1 MINSQLSIAILIP
14 CYNEEAGIAD
24 VINAFKKHIPTAT
37 IYVYDNN
44 STDQTIACAQNAGAV
59 VRCES
64 RQGKGNVVRR
74 MFADIEA
81 DLYVMIDGDS
91 TYDTSA
97 APTLIKQLLDNN
109 LDMVIGTRKE
119 ESDTAHRAGH
129 KFGNTLFNWVLSFL
143 FNSPFKDI
151 FSGYRVFSRRF
162 VKSFPPL
169 SSGFDIETELSIY
182 ALEMQLPVKEIETAF
197 FDRAEGSFSKLSTF
211 KDGFLILWRM
221 IFLFKERKPML
232 FFGVFFFLFSAISA
246 ILGTVLIKE
255 FLATGLVP
263 RMPTA
268 IICVGSILLGF
279 ISLACGLILD
289 SVSCARKEAKI
300 MHYLQFKAP

>member
-1 MINSQLSIAILIP
+1 MLNSQQSIAILIP

-24 VINAFKKHIPTAT
+24 VVNAFKKHIPTAT

-44 STDQTIACAQNAGAV
+44 STDQTIAYARNAVAV
-59 VRCES
+59 VRIES

-81 DLYVMIDGDS
+81 DLYIMIDGDG
-91 TYDTSA
+91 TYDASA
-97 APTLIKQLLDNN
+97 APTLIQQLIENN

-119 ESDTAHRAGH
+119 ESSTAHRVGH

-211 KDGFLILWRM
+211 KDGFRILWRM

-232 FFGVFFFLFSAISA
+232 FFGGFFFLFMTIAS
-246 ILGTVLIKE
+246 ILSTILIKD
-255 FLATGLVP
+255 FLATGLVA
-263 RMPTA
+263 RIPTA
-268 IICVGSILLGF
+268 IICVGSIVLGF
-279 ISLACGLILD
+279 LSLACGLILD

-300 MHYLQFKAP
+300 MHYLHFRAP

>member
-1 MINSQLSIAILIP
+1 MINSQLSIAVLIP

-24 VINAFKKHIPTAT
+24 VVNAFKKHIPTAT

-44 STDQTIACAQNAGAV
+44 STDQTILRAQNAGAV

-74 MFADIEA
+74 MFADIES
-81 DLYVMIDGDS
+81 DLYIMIDGDG
-91 TYDTSA
+91 TYDASA
-97 APTLIKQLLDNN
+97 APMLIQQLLENN

-119 ESDTAHRAGH
+119 ESETAHRTGH
-129 KFGNTLFNWVLSFL
+129 KFGNSLFNWVLSFL
-143 FNSPFKDI
+143 FKSPFKDI

-182 ALEMQLPVKEIETAF
+182 ALEMQLPVKEIETSF
-197 FDRAEGSFSKLSTF
+197 FDRAEGSVSKLSTF
-211 KDGFLILWRM
+211 KDGFRILWRM

-232 FFGVFFFLFSAISA
+232 FFGVFFFIFMTLAS

-263 RMPTA
+263 RVPTA

-279 ISLACGLILD
+279 LSLACGLILD

-300 MHYLQFKAP
+300 MHYLHFKAT

>member
-1 MINSQLSIAILIP
+1 MLNSQQSIAILIP

-24 VINAFKKHIPTAT
+24 VVNAFKKHIPTAT

-44 STDQTIACAQNAGAV
+44 SIDQTIARARNAGAV
-59 VRCES
+59 VRVES

-81 DLYVMIDGDS
+81 DLYIMIDGDG
-91 TYDTSA
+91 TYDASA
-97 APTLIKQLLDNN
+97 APTLIQQLVENN

-119 ESDTAHRAGH
+119 ESSTAHRVGH

-211 KDGFLILWRM
+211 KDGFRILWRM

-232 FFGVFFFLFSAISA
+232 FFGAFFFLFMTIAS
-246 ILGTVLIKE
+246 ILSTVLIKD
-255 FLATGLVP
+255 FLATGLVA
-263 RMPTA
+263 RIPTA
-268 IICVGSILLGF
+268 IICVGSIVLGF
-279 ISLACGLILD
+279 LSLACGLILD
-289 SVSCARKEAKI
+289 SVSCARREAKI
-300 MHYLQFKAP
+300 MHYLHFKAP

>member
-14 CYNEEAGIAD
+14 CYNEEAGIAG
-24 VINAFKKHIPTAT
+24 VINSFKKHLPAAT

-44 STDQTIACAQNAGAV
+44 STDQTIACARDAGAV
-59 VRCES
+59 VRTES

-81 DLYVMIDGDS
+81 DLYVMIDGDG

-109 LDMVIGTRKE
+109 LDMVIGIRKE
-119 ESDTAHRAGH
+119 ESETAHRVGH
-129 KFGNTLFNWVLSFL
+129 KFGNTLFNWVLAFL

-197 FDRAEGSFSKLSTF
+197 FDRAEGSFSKLNTF
-211 KDGFLILWRM
+211 KDGFHILWRM

-232 FFGVFFFLFSAISA
+232 FFGGFFFLFTAISS
-246 ILGTVLIKE
+246 ILGTILIKE
-255 FLATGLVP
+255 FLATGLVA
-263 RMPTA
+263 RIPTA
-268 IICVGSILLGF
+268 IICVGSIVLGF
-279 ISLACGLILD
+279 LSLACGLILD

-300 MHYLQFKAP
+300 MHYLKFKAP

>member
-1 MINSQLSIAILIP
+1 MINSQHSIAILIP

-24 VINAFKKHIPTAT
+24 VVFSFKKYLPTA
-37 IYVYDNN
+37 IVYVYDNN
-44 STDQTIACAQNAGAV
+44 SSDATIARARDAGAI
-59 VRCES
+59 VRTES
-64 RQGKGNVVRR
+64 RQRKGNVVRR

-81 DLYVMIDGDS
+81 DLYLMIDGDG
-91 TYDTSA
+91 TYDASA
-97 APTLIKQLLDNN
+97 APTLIQRLLDNN
-109 LDMVIGTRKE
+109 LDMIIGTRKE
-119 ESDTAHRAGH
+119 ESDTAHRVGH
-129 KFGNTLFNWVLSFL
+129 KFGNTLFNRVLACL

-182 ALEMQLPVKEIETAF
+182 ALEMQLPAEEVETAF

-211 KDGFLILWRM
+211 KDGFRILWRM

-232 FFGVFFFLFSAISA
+232 FFGGFFFLFTAVASM
-246 ILGTVLIKE
+246 LGTVLIKE
-255 FLATGLVP
+255 FLVTGLVA
-263 RMPTA
+263 RIPTA
-268 IICVGSILLGF
+268 IICVGSIVLGF
-279 ISLACGLILD
+279 LNLACGLILD

-300 MHYLQFKAP
+300 MHYLHFKAP

>member
-1 MINSQLSIAILIP
+1 MINSQLSIAVLIP

-24 VINAFKKHIPTAT
+24 VVNAFKKYIPTAT

-44 STDQTIACAQNAGAV
+44 STDKTIARAQNAGAV

-81 DLYVMIDGDS
+81 DLYIMIDGDG
-91 TYDTSA
+91 TYDASA
-97 APTLIKQLLDNN
+97 APMLIQQLLENN

-119 ESDTAHRAGH
+119 ESETAHRVGH
-129 KFGNTLFNWVLSFL
+129 KFGNTLFNWVLACL
-143 FNSPFKDI
+143 FKSPFKDI

-197 FDRAEGSFSKLSTF
+197 FDRAEGSVSKLSTF
-211 KDGFLILWRM
+211 KDGFRILWRM
-221 IFLFKERKPML
+221 IFLFKERKPLL
-232 FFGVFFFLFSAISA
+232 FFGVFFFIFMALASL
-246 ILGTVLIKE
+246 LGTVLVKE

-263 RMPTA
+263 RIPTA

-279 ISLACGLILD
+279 LSLACGLILD

-300 MHYLQFKAP
+300 MHYLLFKAT